1 MRFMSARTLIGVAAG
16 IAAIG
21 IGGCAPLRSHQG
33 YVIDADLVNS
43 VQPGVD
49 NRQSVLDTL
58 GTPTFTS
65 QFGQG
70 QWFYLARDSRNF
82 SYNKPKAVEADRAA
96 HQLRSA
102 RHRDPDRSHR
112 NRSGRLDRPVE
123 EDHAD
128 AGPQAQL
135 LRGSVRQYRHGRR
148 AGHVRAGARAA
159 ATRPDAG
166 WRNALPGG
174 GIAMSRNGADRI
186 ARACRGYRSG
196 SGRCALDR
204 PRL

>member
-16 IAAIG
+16 VAAIG

-82 SYNKPKAVEADRAA
+82 SYNKPKAVKQIALRISFDPQGTVTRIDRTGID
-96 HQLRSA
+96 QVVSIDPSKKTTPTLGRKRSFFEDLFGNIGTVGA
-102 RHRDPDRSHR
+102 PGMSAPSQGSRDTP
-112 NRSGRLDRPVE
+112 
-123 EDHAD
+123 
-128 AGPQAQL
+128 
-135 LRGSVRQYRHGRR
+135 
-148 AGHVRAGARAA
+148 
-159 ATRPDAG
+159 
-166 WRNALPGG
+166 
-174 GIAMSRNGADRI
+174 
-186 ARACRGYRSG
+186 
-196 SGRCALDR
+196 
-204 PRL
+204 